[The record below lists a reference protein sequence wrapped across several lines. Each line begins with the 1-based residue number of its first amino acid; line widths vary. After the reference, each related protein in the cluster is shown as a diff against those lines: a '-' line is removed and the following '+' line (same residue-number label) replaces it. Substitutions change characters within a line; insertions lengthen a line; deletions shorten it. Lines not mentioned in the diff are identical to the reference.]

1 MKQKG
6 FSLIELLVVVAIIGI
21 LAAVGV
27 VAYNG
32 YTKSAKRASIIQMHS
47 TVVKF
52 ISNTLAKCSIGE
64 TTISLSGGGSI
75 NCNNLTESN
84 VIDAFYKHFGNNGLK
99 FKNVLNT
106 DDDGIKKCSATDGA
120 VNICSKTL
128 EPNATQVRCYPTA
141 DTNYSIKKKPNT
153 VWVWTQGIPGDAC
166 DGKFHLSLYK
176 EINLEL

>member
-32 YTKSAKRASIIQMHS
+32 YTRSAKKASIIQMHS

-52 ISNTLAKCSIGE
+52 ISSTLAKCNLGE

-84 VIDAFYKHFGNNGLK
+84 VTDAFYKHFGNNGLK
-99 FKNVLNT
+99 FKNVLNS
-106 DDDGIKKCSATDGA
+106 DDDGIKKCSNTDGA
-120 VNICSKTL
+120 VNICSRTL
-128 EPNATQVRCYPTA
+128 EPNFYVVYCYP
-141 DTNYSIKKKPNT
+141 DSNSNYSIKKKTNT
-153 VWVWTQGIPGDAC
+153 IYAVTTGIPGNTC
-166 DGKFHLSLYK
+166 LSLYK